1 MASNASAHTDDGIRM
16 RLHDLHFSTD
26 GLDSLLE
33 QIAVLAADT
42 VGADTGGGITVIRE
56 DKATTV
62 AASDKRTTALD
73 EIQYGNGDGPC
84 LHSART
90 REVVVIEDA
99 RADTRWRDYHAR
111 AADEHGLRSSLSMP
125 LELGD
130 DAAGALNLYTFELHA
145 FDDAELAVL
154 AQFCDETSRAV
165 SLALHYDGVT
175 RENDHLHA
183 AMATRRVI
191 DQALG
196 LIMAQNRCSS
206 DEAFAI
212 LRRASQ
218 NRNVKINHLAA
229 EMIRAVTGTTPD
241 TQAHWQH

>member
-1 MASNASAHTDDGIRM
+1 MASNGNSQTESDLSL
-16 RLHDLHFSTD
+16 RLHELHFSTT

-42 VGADTGGGITVIRE
+42 VDADTGGGITVVRE
-56 DKATTV
+56 NKATTV
-62 AASDKRTTALD
+62 AASDERTTSLD

-99 RADTRWRDYHAR
+99 RTDTRWRDYHSQ
-111 AADEHGLRSSLSMP
+111 AAELGLRSSLSVP

-130 DAAGALNLYTFELHA
+130 NAAGALNLYTFELHA
-145 FDDAELAVL
+145 FDDAERVVL
-154 AQFCDETSRAV
+154 GQFCDETSRAV
-165 SLALHYDGVT
+165 SLALHYGQVT
-175 RENDHLHA
+175 EENDHLHA
-183 AMATRRVI
+183 AMATRRAI

-218 NRNVKINHLAA
+218 NRNVKINSLAA

-241 TQAHWQH
+241 TEAHWER